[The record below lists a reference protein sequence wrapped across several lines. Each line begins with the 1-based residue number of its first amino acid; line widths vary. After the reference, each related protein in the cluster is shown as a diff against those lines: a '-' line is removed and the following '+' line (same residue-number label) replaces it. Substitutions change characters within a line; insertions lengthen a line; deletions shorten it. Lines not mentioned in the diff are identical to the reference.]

1 MRGVEVEVDRKAN
14 VSKAPPETAL
24 KKGDRVRVAQDSVHL
39 GEIDGAPRQVWK
51 YGVVR
56 WVHHKLLVDI
66 NFDDE
71 DVSRGLPAYAHEVQR
86 AI

>member
-1 MRGVEVEVDRKAN
+1 M
-14 VSKAPPETAL
+14 
-24 KKGDRVRVAQDSVHL
+24 
-39 GEIDGAPRQVWK
+39 WK

-56 WVHHKLLVDI
+56 YVHHKLLVDI

-71 DVSRGLPAYAHEVQR
+71 DTSRGLPAYAHEVQK

>member
-1 MRGVEVEVDRKAN
+1 M
-14 VSKAPPETAL
+14 
-24 KKGDRVRVAQDSVHL
+24 RVAQDSVHL
-39 GEIDGAPRQVWK
+39 GERDGAPRQVWK

-56 WVHHKLLVDI
+56 YVHHKLLVDI